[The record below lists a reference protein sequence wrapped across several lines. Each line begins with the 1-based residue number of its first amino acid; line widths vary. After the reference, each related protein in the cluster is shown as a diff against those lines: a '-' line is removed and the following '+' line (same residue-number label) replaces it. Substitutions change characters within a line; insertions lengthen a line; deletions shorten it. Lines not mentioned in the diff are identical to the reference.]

1 MPHYT
6 VFGISMASGGEQL
19 GEESIASPSCL
30 SHVARGGGST
40 FGCWRSELLAGG
52 SYALLRSPFLEL
64 ALELGVSDGGRPLQG
79 LDRRAEVVF
88 EHTFDRRQ
96 NVRGDVIGLA
106 AFLPV
111 GQVCRG
117 WETAVDLLEQITTA
131 RTWQAA
137 SPRAPCAPR
146 CGTTAVALRTAG
158 AAAPA
163 ERPRGDTRLA
173 IHPRAYP
180 PARAS
185 PATGPR

>member
-19 GEESIASPSCL
+19 GEESIASPSWL

-117 WETAVDLLEQITTA
+117 WETAVDLLEQIHHGENLAGGVTE
-131 RTWQAA
+131 
-137 SPRAPCAPR
+137 
-146 CGTTAVALRTAG
+146 GALR
-158 AAAPA
+158 PPV
-163 ERPRGDTRLA
+163 RNNRGRTPNGLSS
-173 IHPRAYP
+173 
-180 PARAS
+180 RAS
-185 PATGPR
+185 